1 MLNSVIIQGKI
12 TSRGVD
18 SVTAGETDIFKFS
31 INYSE
36 KYKDEWKNSFFEC
49 VAFGKTGAMVQN
61 YFEAGSAITLEG
73 KLQQEQWKDKDGNNR
88 SKVSIVVNRVH
99 FNMRDSEKKDE
110 SQEQKEIKSKEEF
123 SSGIPDVGGDVP
135 F

>member
-1 MLNSVIIQGKI
+1 MLNSVTIQGRI
-12 TSRGVD
+12 TSRGVEAI
-18 SVTAGETDIFKFS
+18 TAGSTDVFKFS

-61 YFEAGSAITLEG
+61 YFQAGSAITIEG
-73 KLQQEQWKDKDGNNR
+73 KLQQDQWEDKEGGKR
-88 SKVSIVVNRVH
+88 SKVVVIVNKVH
-99 FNMRDSEKKDE
+99 FSVNDKTEEPKATT
-110 SQEQKEIKSKEEF
+110 KSKE
-123 SSGIPDVGGDVP
+123 DVP